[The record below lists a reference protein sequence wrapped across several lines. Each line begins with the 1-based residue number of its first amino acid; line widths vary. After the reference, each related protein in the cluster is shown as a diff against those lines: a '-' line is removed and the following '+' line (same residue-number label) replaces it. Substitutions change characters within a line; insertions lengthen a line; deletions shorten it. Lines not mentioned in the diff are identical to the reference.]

1 MTGSDYK
8 TGALF
13 VYVKHGLTVDREL
26 RFENTFTVG
35 RGGENDLQFKDACVS
50 RNHLKIVFDGTD
62 WRLQDVGSSNGTYI
76 NGERISSITLD
87 EPVDVELGK
96 NGPVISFVVEKI
108 ENPKPVPEPVP
119 APVSEPVSEPVS
131 GAAAREVPF
140 SETQIIR
147 HYFSKSSTED
157 AGEHTIMIRRAF
169 EKAHKKKSRKY
180 WVIIG
185 VIMMVLVTA
194 AGIIVYQTH
203 KIKTFRQTAQN
214 IFYDMKSLELQISK
228 LEEAVAS
235 AAGNTYQAG
244 ELQAKR
250 RKLQEMEKNYD
261 TFVRELGT
269 YNKLTEEEKVIYRM
283 ARVFGECDINIPAGF
298 TKEVMTYIDKWRS
311 TSRLREGLER
321 ARTNGYTPTIVK
333 ALNENNLPPQY
344 FFLALQESG
353 FNERAIGPMTRFG
366 YAKGMWQFIAM
377 TADTYGLKVGP
388 AYAKPVYDPLD
399 DRFDFQK
406 TTHAAARYL
415 KFINN
420 TEAQSSGLLVMASY
434 NWGEERVINAIRQ
447 MPENPR
453 DRNFWRLLAV
463 KSIPAETY
471 DYVFYIFS
479 ASVICEN
486 PKLFGF
492 TGACPDMKIRN

>member
-1 MTGSDYK
+1 MERSEYQ
-8 TGALF
+8 TGALL
-13 VYVKHGLTVDREL
+13 VSVKHGLTVDREL
-26 RFENTFTVG
+26 RFENTFTIG

-50 RNHLKIVFDGTD
+50 RNHLKVVFDGTD
-62 WRLQDVGSSNGTYI
+62 WQLHDVGSSNGTFI
-76 NGERISSITLD
+76 NGERIGSIALD

-96 NGPVISFVVEKI
+96 NGPVISFVVEKM
-108 ENPKPVPEPVP
+108 ELPKPEPKPEPEP
-119 APVSEPVSEPVS
+119 ASETKPV
-131 GAAAREVPF
+131 AF

-147 HYFSKSSTED
+147 HYFSDSKTED

-185 VIMMVLVTA
+185 VTLLVLATA
-194 AGIIVYQTH
+194 AGVIVYQTN
-203 KIKTFRQTAQN
+203 KIKTFKHTAQN

-228 LEEAVAS
+228 LEEAMTS

-250 RKLQEMEKNYD
+250 RKLREMEKNYD

-269 YNKLTEEEKVIYRM
+269 YNKLTEEEKAIYRM
-283 ARVFGECDINIPAGF
+283 ARVFGECDINIPADF
-298 TKEVMTYIDKWRS
+298 TKEVMSYINKWKS
-311 TSRLREGLER
+311 TNRLRDGLER
-321 ARTNGYTPTIVK
+321 AQTNGYTPTIVK

-377 TADTYGLKVGP
+377 TADTYNLKVGP
-388 AYAKPVYDPLD
+388 LYAKPVYDPMD
-399 DRFDFQK
+399 DRFDFQRA
-406 TTHAAARYL
+406 THAAARYL

-434 NWGEERVINAIRQ
+434 NWGEERVINAIRK

-453 DRNFWRLLAV
+453 DRNFWRLLAI
-463 KSIPAETY
+463 KSIPSETY

-492 TGACPDMKIRN
+492 NGACPDFKKAY

>member
-1 MTGSDYK
+1 MERSEYQ
-8 TGALF
+8 TGAVL
-13 VYVKHGLTVDREL
+13 VTVKHGLTVDREL
-26 RFENTFTVG
+26 RFEKTFAIG
-35 RGGENDLQFKDACVS
+35 RGGENDIQFKDACVS
-50 RNHLKIVFDGTD
+50 RNHLTIVFDGAD
-62 WRLQDVGSSNGTYI
+62 WQLHDVGSSNGTFI
-76 NGERISSITLD
+76 NGERIGSITLD

-108 ENPKPVPEPVP
+108 KIPIPEPK
-119 APVSEPVSEPVS
+119 PVSEPVSEPLS
-131 GAAAREVPF
+131 GAAAKDVPF

-147 HYFSKSSTED
+147 HYFSKSSTEA

-185 VIMMVLVTA
+185 VTLLVLATA
-194 AGIIVYQTH
+194 AGVIVYQTN
-203 KIKTFRQTAQN
+203 KIKTFKHTAQN
-214 IFYDMKSLELQISK
+214 IFYDTKSLELQISK
-228 LEEAVAS
+228 LEEAMAS

-250 RKLQEMEKNYD
+250 RKLREMEKNYD

-283 ARVFGECDINIPAGF
+283 ARVFGECDINIPADF
-298 TKEVMTYIDKWRS
+298 TKEVMSYINKWKS
-311 TSRLREGLER
+311 TNRLRDGLER
-321 ARTNGYTPTIVK
+321 AQTNGYTPTIVK

-377 TADTYGLKVGP
+377 TADTYNLKVGP
-388 AYAKPVYDPLD
+388 LYAKPVYDPMD

-406 TTHAAARYL
+406 ATHAAARYL

-434 NWGEERVINAIRQ
+434 NWGEERVINAIRK

-453 DRNFWRLLAV
+453 DRNFWRLLAI

-492 TGACPDMKIRN
+492 NGACPDFKKAY

>member
-1 MTGSDYK
+1 MERSEYQ
-8 TGALF
+8 TGAVL
-13 VYVKHGLTVDREL
+13 VSVKHGLTVDREL
-26 RFENTFTVG
+26 RFENTFTIG

-50 RNHLKIVFDGTD
+50 RNHLTIVFDGAD
-62 WRLQDVGSSNGTYI
+62 WQLHDVGSSNGTFI
-76 NGERISSITLD
+76 NGERIGSITLD

-108 ENPKPVPEPVP
+108 KIPIPEPE
-119 APVSEPVSEPVS
+119 PVSEPVSEPLS
-131 GAAAREVPF
+131 GAAAKDVPF

-147 HYFSKSSTED
+147 HYFSKSSTEA

-185 VIMMVLVTA
+185 VTLLVLATA
-194 AGIIVYQTH
+194 AGVIAYQTN
-203 KIKTFRQTAQN
+203 KIKTFRHTAQN
-214 IFYDMKSLELQISK
+214 IFYDTKSLELQISK
-228 LEEAVAS
+228 LEEAMAS

-283 ARVFGECDINIPAGF
+283 ARVFGECDINIPADF
-298 TKEVMTYIDKWRS
+298 TKEVMSYINKWKS
-311 TSRLREGLER
+311 TNRLHDGLER
-321 ARTNGYTPTIVK
+321 AQTNGYTPTIVK

-377 TADTYGLKVGP
+377 TADTYNLKVGP
-388 AYAKPVYDPLD
+388 LYAKPVYDPMD

-406 TTHAAARYL
+406 ATHAAARYL

-434 NWGEERVINAIRQ
+434 NWGEERVVNAIRK

-453 DRNFWRLLAV
+453 DRNFWRLLAI

-492 TGACPDMKIRN
+492 NGACPDFKKAY

>member
-1 MTGSDYK
+1 MTSSNYQ

-13 VYVKHGLTVDREL
+13 VNVRHGLTDDREL
-26 RFENTFTVG
+26 RFENTFTIG
-35 RGGENDLQFKDACVS
+35 RGAENDLRFKDAVVS
-50 RNHLKIVFDGTD
+50 RNHLKIFFDGAD
-62 WRLQDVGSSNGTYI
+62 WQLQDVGSSNGTYV
-76 NGERISSITLD
+76 NGGKITSMTLD

-96 NGPVISFVVEKI
+96 NGPVISLVVEKKEI
-108 ENPKPVPEPVP
+108 PKPVAEPVPEPV
-119 APVSEPVSEPVS
+119 AKEVS
-131 GAAAREVPF
+131 F
-140 SETQIIR
+140 TETQIIR
-147 HYFSKSSTED
+147 HYFNNASTED
-157 AGEHTIMIRRAF
+157 AGEHTMMIRRAF
-169 EKAHKKKSRKY
+169 EKTHKKKSRKY
-180 WVIIG
+180 WVIIA
-185 VIMMVLVTA
+185 VFLMVLATA
-194 AGIIVYQTH
+194 AGIIVYQTN
-203 KIKTFRQTAQN
+203 KIKTFRLTAQN

-228 LEEAVAS
+228 LEDAVQDS
-235 AAGNTYQAG
+235 GKTYQAS

-250 RKLQEMEKNYD
+250 RKLREMEKNYD
-261 TFVRELGT
+261 NFVRELGT
-269 YNKLTEEEKVIYRM
+269 YNKLTDEEKVIYRM
-283 ARVFGECDINIPAGF
+283 ARVFGECEINMPAGF
-298 TKEVMTYIDKWRS
+298 VKEVKKYIDKWKS
-311 TSRLREGLER
+311 TNRLREGLER
-321 ARTNGYTPTIVK
+321 ARINGYTPTIVK
-333 ALNENNLPPQY
+333 ALNDNNLPPQY

-377 TADTYGLKVGP
+377 TADTYNLKVGP
-388 AYAKPVYDPLD
+388 LYARPVYDPMD

-406 TTHAAARYL
+406 ATHAAARYL

-463 KSIPAETY
+463 KSIPTETY

-486 PKLFGF
+486 PRLFGF
-492 TGACPDMKIRN
+492 NGACPDLK

>member
-1 MTGSDYK
+1 MERSEYQ

-13 VYVKHGLTVDREL
+13 LSVKHGLTEDREL
-26 RFENTFTVG
+26 RFAETFTIG
-35 RGGENDLQFKDACVS
+35 RGGENDLKFKDACVS
-50 RNHLKIVFDGTD
+50 RNHLKVVFDGAD
-62 WRLQDVGSSNGTYI
+62 WQLHDVGSSNGTYV
-76 NGERISSITLD
+76 NGERISSLTLSD
-87 EPVDVELGK
+87 PVDVELGK
-96 NGPVISFVVEKI
+96 GGPVITLTVEKI
-108 ENPKPVPEPVP
+108 ELTKPAPAPEP
-119 APVSEPVSEPVS
+119 EPEPES
-131 GAAAREVPF
+131 IPETTPEAKPLPY

-147 HYFSKSSTED
+147 HYFSEKSTEG

-180 WVIIG
+180 WVAIG
-185 VIMMVLVTA
+185 VSLLVLLTA
-194 AGIIVYQTH
+194 AGVIYYQKN
-203 KIKTFRQTAQN
+203 KINTFRQTAQN
-214 IFYDMKSLELQISK
+214 IFYDMKALELQISK
-228 LEEAVAS
+228 IEDMAQS
-235 AAGNTYQAG
+235 TGNTYQAG
-244 ELQAKR
+244 EAQAKR

-261 TFVRELGT
+261 AFVRELGT
-269 YNKLTEEEKVIYRM
+269 YNKLSEEEKVIYRM
-283 ARVFGECDINIPAGF
+283 ARVFGECDINIPPGF
-298 TKEVMTYIDKWRS
+298 VKEVMLYVNKWKS

-321 ARTNGYTPTIVK
+321 AKTNGYAPTIVN

-353 FNERAIGPMTRFG
+353 FNERAVGPMTRFG
-366 YAKGMWQFIAM
+366 YAKGMWQFISM

-388 AYAKPVYDPLD
+388 LYSKPVYDPLD
-399 DRFDFQK
+399 DRFDFAK
-406 TTHAAARYL
+406 ATRAAARYL

-420 TEAQSSGLLVMASY
+420 TEAQSSGLLVIASY

-479 ASVICEN
+479 ASVICDN
-486 PKLFGF
+486 PRLFGF
-492 TGACPDMKIRN
+492 DGACPDLGKTY